1 MIKEVSFKNRFIET
15 FPIIDNNECT
25 DKIFANQN
33 KCFSIIMQTKEL
45 TNEYEYEFQFFY
57 E

>member
-45 TNEYEYEFQFFY
+45 TNEYEFQFFY